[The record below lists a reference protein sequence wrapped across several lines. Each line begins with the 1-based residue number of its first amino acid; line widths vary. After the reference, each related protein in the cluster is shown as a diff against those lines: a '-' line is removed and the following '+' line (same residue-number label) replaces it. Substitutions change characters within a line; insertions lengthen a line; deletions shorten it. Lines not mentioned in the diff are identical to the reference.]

1 MSRRV
6 VAQAPGKI
14 NPILHVGPLTGK
26 GYHELFT
33 LFHALDIWETVE
45 VSDAT
50 EYSLT
55 LEGSVP
61 LGEVPLD
68 ESNIVV
74 KAAKALAAEIG
85 HDGAATLH
93 IQKSIPVGG
102 GMGGGSADAAAA
114 LVALNELW
122 GSQADT
128 ETLHRIALS
137 LGADVPFALL
147 GASALGRGNG
157 GDLTRVDSAL
167 FHWVLLPVDHH
178 LSTPRVYARLDEL
191 RAGRSE
197 PLPQKLPESLLH
209 AVAAGD
215 PVALANHLRNDL
227 APAAIDLYPPIATQ
241 ILDGET
247 AGALWSMVSGS
258 GPTCVLLARDAEHQS
273 ELVDM
278 LGTRG
283 HAPLPTVSSPLG
295 AHLV

>member
-14 NPILHVGPLTGK
+14 NPILRVGPLTGE

-50 EYSLT
+50 EYRLT

-61 LGEVPLD
+61 LGDVPLD
-68 ESNIVV
+68 ESNLVV
-74 KAAKALAAEIG
+74 KGAKALAAEIG

-93 IQKSIPVGG
+93 IQKAIPVGG

-122 GSQADT
+122 GSQADSQ
-128 ETLHRIALS
+128 TLHRIALS
-137 LGADVPFALL
+137 LGADVPFALF
-147 GASALGRGNG
+147 GASALGRGYG
-157 GDLTRVDSAL
+157 GDLTRVHSGL

-178 LSTPRVYARLDEL
+178 LSTPRVYRRLDEL
-191 RAGRSE
+191 RAGHRE
-197 PLPQKLPESLLH
+197 LLPQELPEPLLH
-209 AVAAGD
+209 ALAAGD
-215 PVALANHLRNDL
+215 PLALADHLHNDL
-227 APAAIDLYPPIATQ
+227 ASAAVDLHPPIATR
-241 ILDGET
+241 LLEGER

-273 ELVDM
+273 ELVER
-278 LGTRG
+278 LGPG
-283 HAPLPTVSSPLG
+283 GPAPLPTVSSPLG